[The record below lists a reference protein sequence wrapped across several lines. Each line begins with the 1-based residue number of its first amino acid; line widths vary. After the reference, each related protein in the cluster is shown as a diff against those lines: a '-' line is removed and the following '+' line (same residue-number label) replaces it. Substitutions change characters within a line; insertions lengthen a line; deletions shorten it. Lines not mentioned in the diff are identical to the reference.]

1 MGRCTFAVVHRYET
15 SLPPERV
22 ARLRRWH
29 ADVSAELHARPSGD
43 LEYLGLRLHVPA
55 GVFPPTRTSDLLGS
69 QVAAHARTGLR
80 VLDMGCGGGA
90 NAILAARAGAAA
102 VGVDISPAAV
112 AAARA
117 NAAGNGVADRTEFA
131 VSDLFGAVAG
141 DFDLVVIDPPFRW
154 FPATTMLERAV
165 TDDGYATL
173 TRFLDEVP
181 ARLRPGG
188 AVLLFFGSSGDV
200 GYLDSRIAASGLTSS
215 TVAQRELDVRG
226 ELTSYFVR
234 RLTN

>member
-1 MGRCTFAVVHRYET
+1 
-15 SLPPERV
+15 
-22 ARLRRWH
+22 
-29 ADVSAELHARPSGD
+29 
-43 LEYLGLRLHVPA
+43 
-55 GVFPPTRTSDLLGS
+55 
-69 QVAAHARTGLR
+69 
-80 VLDMGCGGGA
+80 VLDMGCGAGA
-90 NAILAARAGAAA
+90 NAILAAKAGAAA
-102 VGVDISPAAV
+102 VGVDINPAAV
-112 AAARA
+112 EAARA
-117 NAAGNGVADRTEFA
+117 NAASNGVADRTEFS
-131 VSDLFGAVAG
+131 VSDVFGAVEG

-165 TDDGYATL
+165 TDDDYATL

-200 GYLDSRIAASGLTSS
+200 GYLDSRIAANGLTSA

-226 ELTSYFVR
+226 ELTTYFVR